1 MQITVTVPEKKAEEF
16 LALVKELGYKY
27 KLETPKKSKSK
38 EPRL

>member
-16 LALVKELGYKY
+16 LVLIKELGYKSEV
-27 KLETPKKSKSK
+27 KTPKKSKSK